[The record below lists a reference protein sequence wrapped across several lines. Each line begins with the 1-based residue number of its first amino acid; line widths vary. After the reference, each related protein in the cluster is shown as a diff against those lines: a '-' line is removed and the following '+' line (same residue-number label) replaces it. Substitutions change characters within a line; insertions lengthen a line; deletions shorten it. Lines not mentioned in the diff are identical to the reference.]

1 MTNIYLLHGLV
12 AFWPDKNVLIS
23 TADESRNISLSNPAT
38 RCLLLLIQHH
48 GNVVERDYFF
58 QHVWENNGA
67 QVTNNAFY
75 QNISLLRR
83 AFKELGLNEEWIVT
97 VPKVGI
103 KLETTLRIEVQ
114 QQVEENSVAES
125 SVRVPGS
132 RRLVRRTWLTLAI
145 FFACLVAGVAT
156 WRSEFQPRFTT
167 YTVLSERMGCHY
179 FANPDVLNFD
189 KHKQVIQTQLFDC
202 QNYPWTYITLYPN
215 FSRISVIAC
224 REQYGAWR
232 DNACTA
238 RYIFTEDRH
247 VDS

>member
-12 AFWPDKNVLIS
+12 AFWPDKNLLIS

-58 QHVWENNGA
+58 QHVWENNGT

-83 AFKELGLNEEWIVT
+83 AFKEFGLNEEWIVT

-103 KLETTLRIEVQ
+103 KLESTLRIDVQ
-114 QQVEENSVAES
+114 PQAEEKNMAEP
-125 SVRVPGS
+125 SVRAPVHGW
-132 RRLVRRTWLTLAI
+132 RVRKTWLALAI
-145 FFACLVAGVAT
+145 FCACLVAGIVT
-156 WRSEFQPRFTT
+156 WRSEFEPRFTQYIALNT
-167 YTVLSERMGCHY
+167 HLGCHY
-179 FANPDVLNFD
+179 YANPDVLNFD
-189 KHKQVIQTQLFDC
+189 KHQQVIQAQKFDC

-232 DNACTA
+232 DNACVS
-238 RYIFTEDRH
+238 RYIFMEDRH
-247 VDS
+247 VTS

>member
-12 AFWPDKNVLIS
+12 AFWPDKNLLIS
-23 TADESRNISLSNPAT
+23 TADESHNISLSNPAT

-48 GNVVERDYFF
+48 GSVVERDYFF

-103 KLETTLRIEVQ
+103 KLENTLRIEVQ
-114 QQVEENSVAES
+114 QQAEEKGVPEP
-125 SVRVPGS
+125 SVRAPGNGK
-132 RRLVRRTWLTLAI
+132 LVIRVWLTLAV
-145 FFACLVAGVAT
+145 FFACLAAGVMT
-156 WRSEFQPRFTT
+156 WRSEFQPRFTQ
-167 YTVLSERMGCHY
+167 YVPLNERMGCHY
-179 FANPDVLNFD
+179 YANPDVLDFD
-189 KHKQVIQTQLFDC
+189 KHRQVIQTQTFDC

-232 DNACTA
+232 ENACAA
-238 RYIFTEDRH
+238 RYIFMEDRH

>member
-12 AFWPDKNVLIS
+12 AFWPDKNLLIS
-23 TADESRNISLSNPAT
+23 IADESRNISLSNPAT

-114 QQVEENSVAES
+114 QQVEEKSVPES
-125 SVRVPGS
+125 SARPPASG
-132 RRLVRRTWLTLAI
+132 RLVRGAWLTLAI

-167 YTVLSERMGCHY
+167 YTALNERLGCRY
-179 FANPDVLNFD
+179 YANPDVLNFD
-189 KHKQVIQTQLFDC
+189 KHQQVIQTQEFDC

-224 REQYGAWR
+224 RKQYGAWR
-232 DNACTA
+232 DNTCTA
-238 RYIFTEDRH
+238 RYIFMEDRH